1 MTYITAKDVIDAVEK
16 VRPNAYSDEEK
27 LKWINEVEGKIHD
40 EIIKNSEIGKDNE
53 FVTVS
58 SPDTLL
64 TADSRFSQMYVY
76 YLLAKIDF
84 FDNEPTKYNND
95 LAMFDSTYESFACWH
110 IRTYVPQPCKGFYV

>member
-1 MTYITAKDVIDAVEK
+1 MTYITAQDVIDAVEK

-95 LAMFDSTYESFACWH
+95 LAMFDSAYESFACWH